1 MSQDRWNYR
10 AKEEISSRAFRK
22 AQALGHSW
30 CGIEHVLLALL
41 DPPRATDAAGL
52 LAGLGLTQEAVQER
66 LEALPSASSPGRGV
80 VSNPALH
87 SLLGTATGLALAFG
101 APQVTDEHVLLAL
114 VYGQYSQVPPLIV
127 SLGIDP
133 DVLVRNLAERGNPVP
148 PWLPPESPPSPGPMG
163 PRIYYPASD
172 HAAVVQAMIER
183 FPPGTAHWGFNV
195 SRWKPGFHWIDAEE
209 SCNTLE
215 VIRPALSDASA
226 VEVRPIEEAASREA
240 ASRGQGRS

>member
-1 MSQDRWNYR
+1 VSQDRWSHR
-10 AKEEISSRAFRK
+10 AAEEISSRAFRK
-22 AQALGHSW
+22 AQALGLSW

-41 DPPRATDAAGL
+41 DPPKATDAAAL
-52 LAGLGLTQEAVQER
+52 LAELGLTQEAVQER
-66 LEALPSASSPGRGV
+66 LQALPSASSPGRGV

-87 SLLGTATGLALAFG
+87 SLLGTAAGLALAFG
-101 APQVTDEHVLLAL
+101 ATEVTDEHVLLAL
-114 VYGQYSQVPPLIV
+114 VYGRNSHVPPLIV

-148 PWLPPESPPSPGPMG
+148 PWLPPESPPSPRPMG
-163 PRIYYPASD
+163 PRVYYPASD

-195 SRWKPGFHWIDAEE
+195 SNWKPGFHWIDAEE
-209 SCNTLE
+209 SCNTVE
-215 VIRPALSDASA
+215 VIRATLSDASA
-226 VEVRPIEEAASREA
+226 VEALPIEEAASREA